1 MAHPTELPPDSL
13 LLPYD
18 GAGYADCYV
27 TALPFPVTAAAFIE
41 GFYTTPLFKL
51 ERMILSRMLRRPST
65 DAQARE
71 LAVGRRHSFA
81 AWSVEARK
89 EDQILLAAGR
99 TRSWLATAPDTA
111 QGTRLYFGSAVV
123 PRRAASGARTM
134 GFWFRALGG
143 FHKVY
148 SRALLRAARNRLMAQ
163 SRARSRPD
171 DPA

>member
-1 MAHPTELPPDSL
+1 MAHATELPQDSL

-18 GAGYADCYV
+18 GSGYADCYV

-51 ERMILSRMLRRPST
+51 ERLILSKVLRRPST

-71 LAVGRRHSFA
+71 LAVGHRHSFA

-99 TRSWLATAPDTA
+99 TRSWLAITPDTA
-111 QGTRLYFGSAVV
+111 LGTRLYFGSAVV
-123 PRRAASGARTM
+123 PRRSASGAQSM

-143 FHKVY
+143 FHKAY
-148 SRALLRAARNRLMAQ
+148 SRALLRAARRRLLAQ
-163 SRARSRPD
+163 SSEA
-171 DPA
+171 PAAAP